1 MSVEEFESLP
11 RRIVTELMSN
21 AKRPYGTK
29 LVRCEDGQVITDEN
43 EAYGALITPIR
54 TAVNWPNA

>member
-21 AKRPYGTK
+21 ARKPYGTK
-29 LVRCEDGQVITDEN
+29 LVRCEDGQEITDEN

-54 TAVNWPNA
+54 TAMNQASA